1 MSRHLLQ
8 GIGGRLSSY
17 NQGSAERRE
26 SEKDQANNNSSQE
39 QEQQERQYNT
49 IQVHKRQNFR
59 KQVQEL
65 PHSSRG
71 AQKKNIFAR
80 GRFVSSAELEDASSS
95 SSIGTEHSE
104 FIHGKSQPDS
114 GSLAEI
120 SGARVNNSGNTAG
133 KAYDAEQTKADTSR
147 YSAVSTNTTSTGK
160 VADAIIRRST
170 DSAEDCD
177 YKIFN
182 TSRPMR
188 LSKVRALEEAE
199 VTSKLYFRQKQDDL
213 YEESEASK
221 GEGMFQGRE
230 QIPKVAYV
238 KTRHKKKLAY
248 GNKELTV
255 SKGRLWKRKRKSWFS
270 GGRERKDLANND
282 ADELDERNGQETET
296 NMETYEKQSPEEKAE
311 ADVLV
316 QLPGLSKAET
326 RRLMQ
331 RDCVDV
337 DLENYYM
344 NDDID
349 ERDWPFPQT
358 EAQKRL
364 NAMKRA
370 LKPLNEKEM
379 VEQRLRRSRLPK
391 VFQNTGEFLSRLSLR
406 EMEYWE
412 MMNEQFDDEMDSI
425 ISGKDDISGNGL
437 ADDNQ
442 ENSMESREA
451 RATQKKEQKL
461 DFIDVPFDALYGL
474 HIDHDMTSAVT
485 ADLRRRIKEDIQF
498 DDEVLDLKLQDD

>member
-1 MSRHLLQ
+1 MSRHFLQ
-8 GIGGRLSSY
+8 GIGGHLSSY
-17 NQGSAERRE
+17 NHGSVERRE
-26 SEKDQANNNSSQE
+26 SGKDQANNNSSQE
-39 QEQQERQYNT
+39 QEQQERPYNT

-59 KQVQEL
+59 KQVQEP
-65 PHSSRG
+65 PHNSRS

-95 SSIGTEHSE
+95 SSYGTERSE

-120 SGARVNNSGNTAG
+120 SGARVNNSGNTVG
-133 KAYDAEQTKADTSR
+133 KAYDAEQTNADTSR

-213 YEESEASK
+213 YEGSEVSNEEAT
-221 GEGMFQGRE
+221 FQGRE

-238 KTRHKKKLAY
+238 KTRHKLAH
-248 GNKELTV
+248 GSKELTV
-255 SKGRLWKRKRKSWFS
+255 STGRLWKRKRKSWFS
-270 GGRERKDLANND
+270 GDRERKEMANNN
-282 ADELDERNGQETET
+282 ADGLDEGNGQETET

-311 ADVLV
+311 ADILV
-316 QLPGLSKAET
+316 QLPELSKAET

-331 RDCVDV
+331 QDCVDM

-370 LKPLNEKEM
+370 LKPLNEEEM

-406 EMEYWE
+406 ELEYWE
-412 MMNEQFDDEMDSI
+412 MMNEQFDDEMDSM
-425 ISGKDDISGNGL
+425 ISGKDGISGNGP

-451 RATQKKEQKL
+451 RVTQKKEQKL